1 MKDFGIVDFYFI
13 HSFMVNGVGQ
23 KHVFACV
30 NWYVPTMIGPF
41 VNLNPL
47 CVTSKTHLFPG
58 GASRFLPIQRIA
70 TKCAFTVTEC
80 AFTVTECAEG
90 QGNYVVS
97 PLLLGQFRLCSGL

>member
-1 MKDFGIVDFYFI
+1 
-13 HSFMVNGVGQ
+13 MVNGVGQ
-23 KHVFACV
+23 KQVFACV

-80 AFTVTECAEG
+80 AEG

-97 PLLLGQFRLCSGL
+97 PLLLRQFRLCSGL